1 MASSPTGERR
11 ALTEEQV
18 EEVREAFN
26 LFDTDGSGEI
36 SVDELKAAMKALN
49 VTVSRDE
56 LKRMVAEAD
65 ADGSGEIDFEEFLQ
79 MMAGKMG
86 ELVDLKGGEMFFMNK
101 LKKMTDRY
109 EASQALV
116 ERQKEELIERS
127 HNTQHFKAL
136 NSSTEKKLAKADAQR
151 AATAKELK
159 HEAEAAAAARKEA
172 AKLKAA
178 LAAEKLEKEEWT
190 PLP

>member
-56 LKRMVAEAD
+56 LRCR
-65 ADGSGEIDFEEFLQ
+65 
-79 MMAGKMG
+79 
-86 ELVDLKGGEMFFMNK
+86 
-101 LKKMTDRY
+101 T
-109 EASQALV
+109 
-116 ERQKEELIERS
+116 
-127 HNTQHFKAL
+127 
-136 NSSTEKKLAKADAQR
+136 
-151 AATAKELK
+151 
-159 HEAEAAAAARKEA
+159 
-172 AKLKAA
+172 
-178 LAAEKLEKEEWT
+178 AAEEARICELLGAGER
-190 PLP
+190 PACPCPVPVDSAGPV